1 MGDDSSRKLNHPG
14 SPTPPAPDL
23 RPGEQDI
30 RQSTELDSVIAR
42 LHVLYSHS
50 TAEPH
55 ESQRNM
61 VLCNS
66 LDDLLVHLGEDQVE
80 AIWFD
85 GSVNHPERN
94 YIAGWAKIFR
104 PELTTHFLPDKK
116 TVH

>member
-1 MGDDSSRKLNHPG
+1 MGDDSSRKLNHPD

-23 RPGEQDI
+23 QPGEQDNF
-30 RQSTELDSVIAR
+30 QSTELDSVIVR

-50 TAEPH
+50 TAQPDEN
-55 ESQRNM
+55 QRNM

-66 LDDLLVHLGEDQVE
+66 LDDLLVHLEDDLVE

-85 GSVNHPERN
+85 GSVSHPDRS

-116 TVH
+116 TLH